1 MAELDRVVSDL
12 FRPFIAGA
20 IIVAFFASP
29 SLKYYDPIILYI
41 GGMALALGV
50 FLVNYAISLSEF
62 NNFKRVTIIG
72 TSLTGIAFISL
83 IGGAIPAQSLSTHL
97 DAQCAILQT
106 DMLSLKQARSDSREL
121 FSALGCRP
129 QMAGTLK
136 LPSGHGWIQRD
147 GMILHTKAQ

>member
-20 IIVAFFASP
+20 IIVAFFVSP

-50 FLVNYAISLSEF
+50 FLVNYAISLAEF
-62 NNFKRVTIIG
+62 KDFRRVTILG
-72 TSLTGIAFISL
+72 TSLTGIAFIGL
-83 IGGAIPAQSLSTHL
+83 IGGSIPAQSLSAHL
-97 DAQCAILQT
+97 DAQCAILQM
-106 DMLSLKQARSDSREL
+106 DMLSLKPARSDSREL

-129 QMAGTLK
+129 QMKGTLK
-136 LPSGHGWIQRD
+136 LPSGRGWIQRD
-147 GMILHTKAQ
+147 GMILYINAR